1 MTGHFGFEGSCQCVF
16 AEGPFYGAFQNMGD
30 PANFGILEGIMMN
43 FVVQRR
49 GNDYTI
55 SVNGKTVQT
64 HTQAIP
70 ITSIGLRPH
79 RATFKLYEWSVT
91 IDTDDCALPSV
102 GGDTYTNTDGY
113 CRGGPAWEAPHNGAG
128 DLWDCSPTGGMDGV
142 NADGA
147 LVIECQAACDADDLC
162 GAFDIEAHSTTT
174 GTRSECCLFREGHS
188 GQGSTERHCYV
199 RDDGAP
205 ANRPG
210 YAGLQPPGWVG
221 CYQDCA
227 TQSDGQNMNRVCDD
241 NVRDVTSVDD
251 CIAACGDDYKYFGLA
266 CPRPNAFE
274 CWCCN
279 ELDTTSQGGTG
290 KIPDSEC
297 DGGEYTSGVNNNR
310 QDHCSGF
317 SGSHSLA
324 NGDGK
329 VFHLG
334 GHCRAAIYNT
344 KLGLGAAAQEARVC
358 EGSTLDIDC
367 AGQGGGQ
374 INIRDASYGRQDG
387 PDVCPHAATSDQ
399 TCHEVSSTTVVSGFC
414 QGQESCSVSATN
426 GVFGD
431 PCGGTY
437 KYLTVSYDCVAAAP
451 QAAAA
456 NCIPETCHNDGH
468 W

>member
-16 AEGPFYGAFQNMGD
+16 AEGPFYDAFQNMGD

-174 GTRSECCLFREGHS
+174 GTRSECCLFREGHT
-188 GQGSTERHCYV
+188 GQGSTGRHCYV

-205 ANRPG
+205 
-210 YAGLQPPGWVG
+210 V
-221 CYQDCA
+221 
-227 TQSDGQNMNRVCDD
+227 NRVGGGGGGGCNGADLD
-241 NVRDVTSVDD
+241 GSGSVNVSDLLQLLAGFDD
-251 CIAACGDDYKYFGLA
+251 C
-266 CPRPNAFE
+266 
-274 CWCCN
+274 
-279 ELDTTSQGGTG
+279 
-290 KIPDSEC
+290 C
-297 DGGEYTSGVNNNR
+297 DGDV
-310 QDHCSGF
+310 
-317 SGSHSLA
+317 
-324 NGDGK
+324 NGDG
-329 VFHLG
+329 
-334 GHCRAAIYNT
+334 
-344 KLGLGAAAQEARVC
+344 
-358 EGSTLDIDC
+358 
-367 AGQGGGQ
+367 
-374 INIRDASYGRQDG
+374 
-387 PDVCPHAATSDQ
+387 
-399 TCHEVSSTTVVSGFC
+399 
-414 QGQESCSVSATN
+414 ATN
-426 GVFGD
+426 
-431 PCGGTY
+431 
-437 KYLTVSYDCVAAAP
+437 VSDLLLLLSEFDNSC
-451 QAAAA
+451 
-456 NCIPETCHNDGH
+456 
-468 W
+468 